1 MNKNMNTQ
9 KEKLKAKV
17 KKHLWGWDYSVRDI
31 EGLID
36 GMDLLVN
43 NKYKVKVLTSKEN
56 INNEL
61 TTLKDNQ
68 GDDSRHD
75 SIAVVGKK
83 MLYAGGSQKE
93 PILTTKHKE
102 VFK

>member
-1 MNKNMNTQ
+1 MNKHMNKA

-43 NKYKVKVLTSKEN
+43 NKYK
-56 INNEL
+56 
-61 TTLKDNQ
+61 
-68 GDDSRHD
+68 
-75 SIAVVGKK
+75 
-83 MLYAGGSQKE
+83 
-93 PILTTKHKE
+93 
-102 VFK
+102 